1 MGYENYLSGFES
13 SESRDLVL
21 ATLSGEGFY
30 WKEFLINPNQLN
42 IPNSRLRY
50 YLVARKGCVSW
61 GSDPDLSTVQDCVLN
76 VQSDNVTSD
85 ISIVNENLTE
95 LESNM
100 IVCESNVTIDE
111 CNVKNN
117 SAGNATN
124 KECNVTS
131 KAGNVTLNEHNV
143 ARLHTDFSSLK
154 ISVEKLGL
162 NLASGSLDSFLQETN
177 SIAFLIFFFFFIFFL
192 TKIYYIGPINY
203 G

>member
-1 MGYENYLSGFES
+1 M
-13 SESRDLVL
+13 
-21 ATLSGEGFY
+21 
-30 WKEFLINPNQLN
+30 
-42 IPNSRLRY
+42 
-50 YLVARKGCVSW
+50 
-61 GSDPDLSTVQDCVLN
+61 
-76 VQSDNVTSD
+76 QSDNETSD

-177 SIAFLIFFFFFIFFL
+177 SIAFLIFFLYFFFFDKNILHWSHKLWIGRRHLSNLDYMML
-192 TKIYYIGPINY
+192 TANSFTSTMKFNLFK
-203 G
+203 